1 MRISTENYVLTD
13 RYGPLQAIS
22 MISDAGFDAFD
33 ASYYWLPDGSSLL
46 SEGYLALADKMR
58 NRADEYGIV
67 CNQAHAPFAIK
78 YGESFDEKNR
88 NYRDIVRAIR
98 AAGVL
103 GAKVVVLHAIRIPK
117 GINDTVHNY
126 NLKFFSTLAPYAKE
140 AGVKLGIENLF
151 LRDEERRCIGGLL
164 SSPEEVNAI
173 IDALGDDTFCACV
186 DIGHAA
192 ITGNDPANFIR
203 KVGKRCLALHIQD
216 CDKIDDRH
224 MLPFT
229 AKLDFASVAD
239 ALCDV
244 GYTGDVTLEIFK
256 YYKTFPNERLATAL
270 KDACSAAN
278 TIRESLK
285 KTKVYV

>member
-1 MRISTENYVLTD
+1 MKISTENYVLTD

-22 MISDAGFDAFD
+22 MISDAGFEAFD
-33 ASYYWLPDGSSLL
+33 ASYYWLPDGSPLL
-46 SEGYLALADKMR
+46 AEGYLSLAERMR
-58 NRADEYGIV
+58 RKADECGIV

-78 YGESFDEKNR
+78 YGESFDEKNK
-88 NYRDIVRAIR
+88 NYRDIVRSIR

-117 GINDTVHNY
+117 GINDTFHNY
-126 NLKFFSTLAPYAKE
+126 NLGFFGSLAPHAKK

-164 SSPEEVNAI
+164 SSPEEINAI
-173 IDALGDDTFCACV
+173 IDALDDDVFCACV
-186 DIGHAA
+186 DVGHAS
-192 ITGNDPANFIR
+192 ITDNDPADFIR
-203 KVGKRCLALHIQD
+203 KVGKKCLALHIQD

-229 AKLDFASVAD
+229 SKLNFASIRE
-239 ALCDV
+239 ALLDI
-244 GYTGDVTLEIFK
+244 GYEGDVTLEIFK
-256 YYKTFPNERLATAL
+256 YYKTFPNERLAIAL
-270 KDACSAAN
+270 KDACSAAR